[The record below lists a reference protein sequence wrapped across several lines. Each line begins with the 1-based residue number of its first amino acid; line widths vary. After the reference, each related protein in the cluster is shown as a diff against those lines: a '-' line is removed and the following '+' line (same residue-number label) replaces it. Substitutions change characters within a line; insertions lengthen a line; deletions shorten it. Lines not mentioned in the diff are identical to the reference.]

1 MAEFYQSRLE
11 RKRDE
16 EITKKTVFLGL
27 VTIATFLFLLV
38 FGLPFLVKFSV
49 LLGEAKNRG
58 VKDQVE
64 KILPPLPPRLV
75 IPFEA
80 TNSSVIRVGGVAEP
94 ETTVE
99 LLKNDVSVGKAEVD
113 GKGEFTFLQV
123 ILENGDNVFV
133 ALVSKENGGSSE
145 LSRLVNVV
153 YDNVAPELL
162 MINPAEEA
170 SKVDAAEFNVVGK
183 SEKGV
188 SVTVNNRLAMVDDS
202 GQFKIRFQLNAGKND
217 IEIIVS
223 DLAGN
228 ETRKK
233 IVITYDF

>member
-123 ILENGDNVFV
+123 ILENGDNVLWHWYRRKM
-133 ALVSKENGGSSE
+133 AGAVSYQDS
-145 LSRLVNVV
+145 
-153 YDNVAPELL
+153 L
-162 MINPAEEA
+162 MWFMTMWHR
-170 SKVDAAEFNVVGK
+170 S
-183 SEKGV
+183 
-188 SVTVNNRLAMVDDS
+188 
-202 GQFKIRFQLNAGKND
+202 
-217 IEIIVS
+217 
-223 DLAGN
+223 
-228 ETRKK
+228 
-233 IVITYDF
+233 Y

>member
-1 MAEFYQSRLE
+1 
-11 RKRDE
+11 
-16 EITKKTVFLGL
+16 
-27 VTIATFLFLLV
+27 
-38 FGLPFLVKFSV
+38 
-49 LLGEAKNRG
+49 
-58 VKDQVE
+58 
-64 KILPPLPPRLV
+64 
-75 IPFEA
+75 
-80 TNSSVIRVGGVAEP
+80 
-94 ETTVE
+94 
-99 LLKNDVSVGKAEVD
+99 
-113 GKGEFTFLQV
+113 
-123 ILENGDNVFV
+123 
-133 ALVSKENGGSSE
+133 
-145 LSRLVNVV
+145 
-153 YDNVAPELL
+153 